1 MVLATVTLSRSSVP
15 VVVAFS
21 VPVLVTEP
29 PLTVSSPPVTSSRSP
44 ALLVVATPVSAL
56 APLELTVP
64 KLISRP
70 PLMVAISRSSNAPPS
85 T

>member
-15 VVVAFS
+15 ATTS
-21 VPVLVTEP
+21 ILLALLTEP
-29 PLTVSSPPVTSSRSP
+29 LVTVSSPPVTSSRPP

-56 APLELTVP
+56 APVELTVP
-64 KLISRP
+64 KLLSRP
-70 PLMVAISRSSNAPPS
+70 PLMVAISRSRNELPS